1 MSESMESRIHKM
13 YMQDCI
19 FAWFDVVLLWAS
31 LAFVLYAI
39 LGIVQDPNIR
49 LALYVSCGVVVLY
62 NTASVLAM
70 TNHYAEDKE
79 FIYGLDIKHL
89 DANKALSK
97 K

>member
-19 FAWFDVVLLWAS
+19 FAGCDVALLWAA

-70 TNHYAEDKE
+70 TNHYKEDKE

>member
-13 YMQDCI
+13 YVQDCVM
-19 FAWFDVVLLWAS
+19 AWVDVVLLWAS
-31 LAFVLYAI
+31 VAFVLVSI
-39 LGIVQDPNIR
+39 LGIIQDPNIR
-49 LALYVSCGVVVLY
+49 LALYVSSGVLVLY

-70 TNHYAEDKE
+70 TSHYKEDKE

-89 DANKALSK
+89 DANKALAK